1 MNSVNKKMKIK
12 IQNVMLVI
20 SVIISIALV
29 FYARKKENT
38 FSCSSHVDYFF
49 PKGSL
54 HTDFQVLM
62 YNDESGLIIHRG
74 SLIIE
79 HKKYLI
85 NRQINFIVENK
96 NKGGVLT
103 LKLTRV
109 EKNPN
114 DNVPDEES
122 WNKSYSPGLQYY
134 PLVSKTKGGDII
146 ITENASPLYVCSQ
159 DN

>member
-1 MNSVNKKMKIK
+1 MKIK

-20 SVIISIALV
+20 SVIISMTLI
-29 FYARKKENT
+29 FYAKKKENT

-54 HTDFQVLM
+54 HSDFQILM
-62 YNDESGLIIHRG
+62 YSDETGLIIHRG
-74 SLIIE
+74 SLIVGQ
-79 HKKYLI
+79 KKYLI
-85 NRQINFIVENK
+85 NRQIDFIIKNK
-96 NKGGVLT
+96 NKGGLLT
-103 LKLTRV
+103 LKLTGV

-114 DNVPDEES
+114 DSVPDEDA

-134 PLVSKTKGGDII
+134 PLVLKTKGGDII

-159 DN
+159 SN